1 MDAQQGGALSLRH
14 DQRSR
19 PHGDERLGLDVT
31 SASPRDWHQTM
42 RGNARTAHINVRVS
56 PEERAAIAAR
66 SSRYGM
72 APSTFMREAALLR
85 DEKPVRVADT
95 EELRALRTDLKR
107 AGNLLNQ
114 SARLGNTYGLDDTGL
129 KALEAAVRR
138 VSDAA
143 SRISEVLARASDGK

>member
-1 MDAQQGGALSLRH
+1 
-14 DQRSR
+14 
-19 PHGDERLGLDVT
+19 
-31 SASPRDWHQTM
+31 M

-66 SSRYGM
+66 SARFGM